1 MGEDYLDFYSRYRI
15 LHQIRVDHLV
25 SIFAIF
31 TLIGN
36 IECGVSDGS
45 GCILDLGGGISSSF
59 YDASNANGSWGGF
72 LNNNSCAR
80 PFEEYLY
87 ALAWHTSQTG
97 KIFLNSDEQMK
108 CLTTINRPGVDV
120 LGCGIEKLTRGGGG
134 CSGFSRNDVDHRLS
148 NEFRS
153 MKENCAFEDQT
164 VKQEQTCGSCLRS
177 WKDIKGLY
185 FDNDEATDS
194 ESYICR
200 FAVLVSLTS
209 AKINDEIW
217 IQNTFRCL
225 KDQDQ
230 VTITAFS
237 PDEASE
243 TEGKRTIS
251 TRRWILLGS
260 LVGILIAVVIFIW
273 RFSRGRCKLNT
284 SAKDNELE
292 FALPIDSSHLKFSI
306 KEVYFATNNLHTT
319 NFIGEGIAGK
329 VYKGILRNNQ
339 HVAIKQITDEGYT
352 ETFLTELKSLSK
364 LRHPNLV
371 ALLGYC
377 KHNDECFLLYELCPN
392 GNLSEWIFG
401 KDKSLPWVHRLNIAI
416 HCARGLWFLHNYPKG
431 CIVHRDI
438 KPSNILLGPNLEAKL
453 SDFGLSKVID
463 PGDSYKS
470 SEVRGT
476 FGYVDPEYQNTR
488 RVDSGGD
495 VYSFGVVLLQ
505 IISGR
510 KVINMNMNTPI
521 SLHNTAK
528 SLTRIDSIRG
538 FADPKLE
545 GDYSEEAF
553 DLTFKLALSCT
564 APKKERPSMEK
575 VTLILEEALDISMT
589 ARSSTP
595 LTTPEWSSTPRTT
608 SDWSSTPT

>member
-1 MGEDYLDFYSRYRI
+1 MGEDNVDFYSWYRI
-15 LHQIRVDHLV
+15 MHQIRVV
-25 SIFAIF
+25 SIFVIF
-31 TLIGN
+31 SLIGN
-36 IECGVSDGS
+36 IECAMSDGS
-45 GCILDLGGGISSSF
+45 GCILDLGGGVSSSL
-59 YDASNANGSWGGF
+59 YNVSNANGSWGGF

-97 KIFLNSDEQMK
+97 QIFLNSDEQRK

-134 CSGFSRNDVDHRLS
+134 CSEFSRSDVDHRLS

-153 MKENCAFEDQT
+153 MKENCEFEDESM
-164 VKQEQTCGSCLRS
+164 KQDQTCGCCLRS

-185 FDNDEATDS
+185 FDNDEPTDS

-217 IQNTFRCL
+217 IQNTYRCL
-225 KDQDQ
+225 MDQDQ
-230 VTITAFS
+230 VTVFPVA
-237 PDEASE
+237 DEARDT
-243 TEGKRTIS
+243 TEKRKIS
-251 TRRWILLGS
+251 TRRWILVGS
-260 LVGILIAVVIFIW
+260 FVGILIAVVIFIW
-273 RFSRGRCKLNT
+273 LFSRGRCKPNT
-284 SAKDNELE
+284 SGKDNALK
-292 FALPIDSSHLKFSI
+292 FALPVDSSPLKFSI
-306 KEVYFATNNLHTT
+306 KEVYFATDNLHIA

-329 VYKGILRNNQ
+329 VYKGILGNNQ
-339 HVAIKQITDEGYT
+339 HVAIKQISDEGYT
-352 ETFLTELKSLSK
+352 ETFLRELKSLSK
-364 LRHPNLV
+364 VRHPNLV

-377 KHNDECFLLYELCPN
+377 QHNDECFLVYELCPN
-392 GNLSEWIFG
+392 GNLSQWIFG
-401 KDKSLPWVHRLNIAI
+401 KDKSLPWVHRLKIAI
-416 HCARGLWFLHNYPKG
+416 HCATGLWFLHNYPKG

-438 KPSNILLGPNLEAKL
+438 KPANILLGPNLEAKL

-470 SEVRGT
+470 SE
-476 FGYVDPEYQNTR
+476 
-488 RVDSGGD
+488 
-495 VYSFGVVLLQ
+495 

-510 KVINMNMNTPI
+510 KVINMNMNTPT

-528 SLTRIDSIRG
+528 SLSRIDSIRG
-538 FADPKLE
+538 FADPKLDGE
-545 GDYSEEAF
+545 YSKEAF
-553 DLTFKLALSCT
+553 DLAFKLALSCT

-595 LTTPEWSSTPRTT
+595 LTTP
-608 SDWSSTPT
+608 DWSSTCHTTEYFKAVKNVC